1 MPLCPNYDAPV
12 AADLAREAM
21 LHRLAALVP
30 GDGGTP
36 AAAGAGTAAA
46 TAATSWRPVDDDLAL
61 LVYDSRGDPDLL
73 AAVRSTGT
81 APRQLTFQA
90 RQVLLELDVVDGAPL
105 QMTCQIVPAQAA
117 RLTIRHRS
125 GTVDVGED
133 RHGFFH
139 VPRLPAG
146 PVSLRCVPLAEGLEP
161 VATSW
166 LAL

>member
-1 MPLCPNYDAPV
+1 VPVWPNYDAPV

-30 GDGGTP
+30 GDGSTAP
-36 AAAGAGTAAA
+36 CAA
-46 TAATSWRPVDDDLAL
+46 AATSWRPVDDDLAV
-61 LVYDSRGDPDLL
+61 LVYDSRLDPDLL
-73 AAVRSTGT
+73 AVVRSSGT
-81 APRQLTFQA
+81 AHRQLTFQA
-90 RQVLLELDVVDGAPL
+90 HQVVLELDVVDGAPP
-105 QMTCQIVPAQAA
+105 QMTCQLVPPQPA

-125 GTVDVGED
+125 GAADVGED

-146 PVSLRCVPLAEGLEP
+146 PVSLRCAPLAEGAEP